1 MKKNYAI
8 SSQIMNTIEVF
19 NKPWGIQ
26 DSSSSFIYSNSATKK
41 IIRNFKQPFDY
52 EAVYDHTLSHIM
64 G

>member
-1 MKKNYAI
+1 MKKNYVI

-26 DSSSSFIYSNSATKK
+26 DSSSNFIYGNSATKK
-41 IIRNFKQPFDY
+41 IIRNFKQSFDY
-52 EAVYDHTLSHIM
+52 EEFYDHALPQVI